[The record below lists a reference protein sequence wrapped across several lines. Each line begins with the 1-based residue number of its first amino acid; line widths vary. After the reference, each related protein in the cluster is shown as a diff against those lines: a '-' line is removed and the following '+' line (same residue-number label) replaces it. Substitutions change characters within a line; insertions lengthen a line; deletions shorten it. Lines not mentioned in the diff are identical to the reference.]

1 MRILFILPYIPYP
14 LNSGGNQAVFNM
26 IDRARGVYDISVL
39 FNIRDEA
46 GKHALDALKK
56 VWGDVAFYAYEETK
70 EETYPVNQKG
80 LDADFWFPPF
90 RL

>member
-56 VWGDVAFYAYEETK
+56 VWGDVAFYAYEGEIRGEFFVDGAGRRPDRK
-70 EETYPVNQKG
+70 
-80 LDADFWFPPF
+80 FS
-90 RL
+90 